1 MIFNFRS
8 KAVVSHILDF
18 GDAITFSVGDA
29 VSLEGDVGVGVAN
42 AHL

>member
-1 MIFNFRS
+1 MIEYLS
-8 KAVVSHILDF
+8 LAVVSHILDF